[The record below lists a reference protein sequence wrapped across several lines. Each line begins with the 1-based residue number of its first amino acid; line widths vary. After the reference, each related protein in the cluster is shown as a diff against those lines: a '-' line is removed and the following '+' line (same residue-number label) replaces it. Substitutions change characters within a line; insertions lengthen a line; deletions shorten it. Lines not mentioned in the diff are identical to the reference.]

1 MRFLVDNAL
10 SPILAFHLRNLGHD
24 AVHVRDYQLHAAADE
39 IVLSRAALEERI
51 LITKDT
57 DFGDLLAE
65 SGSAE
70 PSVILFRR
78 TSGEPDVQIELLRKI
93 LAGLEDSLRECCII
107 VIEPRRVRIRKLPIG
122 SPDE

>member
-1 MRFLVDNAL
+1 MKFLIDNAL
-10 SPILAFHLRNLGHD
+10 SPILGFHLRNLGHD
-24 AVHVRDYQLHAAADE
+24 AVHVRDYQMHASDDE
-39 IVLSRAALEERI
+39 IVLSRAVLEERI

-78 TSGEPDVQIELLRKI
+78 TSGEPDVQFELLRKI
-93 LAGLEDSLRECCII
+93 LAGLGDTLRECCII
-107 VIEPRRVRIRKLPIG
+107 VIEPRKVRIRKLPIG
-122 SPDE
+122 GFDE

>member
-1 MRFLVDNAL
+1 LKFLIDNAI

-24 AVHVRDYQLHAAADE
+24 AVHVPDYQLYYADDE
-39 IVLSRAALEERI
+39 IVMSRAAREERI

-65 SGSAE
+65 SGAAE

-78 TSGEPDVQIELLRKI
+78 TSGEPDVQFDLLRRI
-93 LAGLEDSLRECCII
+93 LAGLKDSLFACRII
-107 VIEPRRVRIRKLPIG
+107 VIDPRRVRIRKLPIG
-122 SPDE
+122 SPNE

>member
-1 MRFLVDNAL
+1 MKFLIDNAV
-10 SPILAFHLRNLGHD
+10 SYILALHLRNLGHD
-24 AVHVRDYQLHAAADE
+24 AVHVRDYQMHAAADE

-65 SGSAE
+65 SGSSE

-78 TSGEPDVQIELLRKI
+78 TSGEPNVQFELLRKI
-93 LAGLEDSLRECCII
+93 LAGLEESLRECCIV